1 MSWKSL
7 LRFELKAIF
16 TNPALLFT
24 VFGGIVIYSFLY
36 PLPYSEQ
43 LPREQRVAVV
53 NLDHSQLS
61 RKLIRMADAT
71 PQVEITEH
79 LGSIYS
85 AQQQLEQS
93 NIDGILVIPENFY
106 RDVLLGK
113 SPTLAYAGN
122 AALFLVYGTVVEG
135 LASAGGT
142 LGAHIKVSH
151 MVMDGHNIGY
161 INYVVPAVFVLILHQ
176 TLLIGVSII
185 GGEHN
190 ERRAE
195 GEIGYWMTYP
205 AWKIIF
211 VRTILF
217 VLIYIPLTMY
227 YFGWSF
233 DYYDISKLAKVPELL
248 LLTVPFLVSVISLG
262 LVIGQLIPRR
272 ELATLIVLLSSL
284 PLVLTPAI
292 NGFLRL
298 NQMGASFT
306 QVAPYFWQM
315 WLQAVIYFMLA
326 WGLMSR
332 NRSHLE

>member
-1 MSWKSL
+1 M
-7 LRFELKAIF
+7 
-16 TNPALLFT
+16 
-24 VFGGIVIYSFLY
+24 
-36 PLPYSEQ
+36 PYSEQ

-151 MVMDGHNIGY
+151 MVMDGHNIALAANQYSAMKLNMRPIFNTTMGY

-176 TLLIGVSII
+176 
-185 GGEHN
+185 HC
-190 ERRAE
+190 
-195 GEIGYWMTYP
+195 
-205 AWKIIF
+205 
-211 VRTILF
+211 
-217 VLIYIPLTMY
+217 
-227 YFGWSF
+227 
-233 DYYDISKLAKVPELL
+233 
-248 LLTVPFLVSVISLG
+248 
-262 LVIGQLIPRR
+262 
-272 ELATLIVLLSSL
+272 
-284 PLVLTPAI
+284 
-292 NGFLRL
+292 
-298 NQMGASFT
+298 
-306 QVAPYFWQM
+306 
-315 WLQAVIYFMLA
+315 
-326 WGLMSR
+326 
-332 NRSHLE
+332 